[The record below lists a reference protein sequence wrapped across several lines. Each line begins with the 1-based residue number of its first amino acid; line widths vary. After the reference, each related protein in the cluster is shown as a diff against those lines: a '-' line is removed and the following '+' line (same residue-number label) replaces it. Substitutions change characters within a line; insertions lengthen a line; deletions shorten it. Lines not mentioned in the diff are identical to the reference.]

1 MDTQKQ
7 IAEIY
12 KRETASYDEKLATRE
27 ILARDAIEKENLFN
41 LEPFNEQIR
50 KDWQDSLDIL
60 YIWCGSDWDQVNFY
74 IENWRE
80 KIGN

>member
-12 KRETASYDEKLATRE
+12 KRVAASYDEKLATRE

-60 YIWCGSDWDQVNFY
+60 YIWCNSNWDEVNNY
-74 IENWRE
+74 IEIYRE
-80 KIGN
+80 RIGN